1 MGARLIRACEHFRLE
16 EAEMGKIRVRV
27 KAPFGEIVV
36 EGESAQEVLATLK
49 SMPPQ
54 FVNEVSGLISANL
67 TPSTQTMLDGIIEFT
82 TEGPIITTREKLT
95 HYEAIA
101 LVMFASED
109 NTSTAA
115 QLKKLL
121 ASSGIKSMVPARL
134 NEMTKRGIV
143 FKPDP
148 AKPDFK
154 LTTQGERWV
163 EEEVLEK
170 LRGAAA

>member
-1 MGARLIRACEHFRLE
+1 
-16 EAEMGKIRVRV
+16 MGKIRVRV

-36 EGESAQEVLATLK
+36 EGENAQEILKTLK
-49 SMPPQ
+49 TMPPQ
-54 FVNEVSGLISANL
+54 FVNEVGGLISSNL
-67 TPSTQTMLDGIIEFT
+67 TASTQTKLEGIIEFT

-101 LVMFASED
+101 LVLFACD
-109 NTSTAA
+109 NNSSTAA
-115 QLKKLL
+115 QIKKLL
-121 ASSGIKSMVPARL
+121 ASSGIRSMVPARL

-163 EEEVLEK
+163 EDEVLEK
-170 LRGAAA
+170 LRGATA

>member
-1 MGARLIRACEHFRLE
+1 MA
-16 EAEMGKIRVRV
+16 KVRVRV

-36 EGESAQEVLATLK
+36 EGESAQEILKTLK
-49 SMPPQ
+49 TMPPQ
-54 FVNEVSGLISANL
+54 FVNEVGNLISSNL
-67 TPSTQTMLDGIIEFT
+67 TPSLKTQLDGIIEIT

-95 HYEAIA
+95 HYEAIG
-101 LVMFASED
+101 LVLFASDEK
-109 NTSTAA
+109 TSTAT
-115 QLKKLL
+115 QIKRLL
-121 ASSGIKSMVPARL
+121 ASSGIRSMVPARL

-163 EEEVLEK
+163 EEEVLAK
-170 LRGAAA
+170 L

>member
-1 MGARLIRACEHFRLE
+1 MA
-16 EAEMGKIRVRV
+16 KVRVRV
-27 KAPFGEIVV
+27 KAPFGEVV
-36 EGESAQEVLATLK
+36 IEGESAQEILK
-49 SMPPQ
+49 ILKTMPPQ
-54 FVNEVSGLISANL
+54 FVNEVGELVSSNL
-67 TPSTQTMLDGIIEFT
+67 TPSLKTQLDGIIELT

-101 LVMFASED
+101 LILFASDE
-109 NTSTAA
+109 NSSTAT
-115 QLKKLL
+115 QIKRLL
-121 ASSGIKSMVPARL
+121 ASSGIRSMVPARL

-148 AKPDFK
+148 ARPEFK

-163 EEEVLEK
+163 EEEVLTK

>member
-1 MGARLIRACEHFRLE
+1 MARV
-16 EAEMGKIRVRV
+16 RVRV
-27 KAPFGEIVV
+27 KAPFGEVVV
-36 EGESAQEVLATLK
+36 EGETAQEILK
-49 SMPPQ
+49 ILKTMPPQ
-54 FVNEVSGLISANL
+54 FVNEVGELISSNL
-67 TPSTQTMLDGIIEFT
+67 TPSLKTQLDGIIELT

-101 LVMFASED
+101 LILFASND
-109 NTSTAA
+109 NSSTAS
-115 QLKKLL
+115 QIKRLL
-121 ASSGIKSMVPARL
+121 ASSGIRSMVPARL

-148 AKPDFK
+148 ARPEFK

-163 EEEVLEK
+163 NEEVLTK